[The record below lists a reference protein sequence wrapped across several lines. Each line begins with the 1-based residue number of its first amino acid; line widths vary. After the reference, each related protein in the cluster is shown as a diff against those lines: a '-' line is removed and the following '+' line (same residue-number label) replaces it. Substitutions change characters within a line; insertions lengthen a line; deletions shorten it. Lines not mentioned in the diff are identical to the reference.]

1 MNFANLS
8 LEIGPFHDFV
18 TFFHLDVSSNLKLD
32 IFRHNGQ
39 PLEFLFRGGAWGVPL
54 ATTLLVL
61 FPRGYRYCTS
71 RQARTISVSQ
81 GEIRAGIVLL
91 SLEYRYY
98 HLKALTAAVINVVSI
113 GGNIRCGARCPCVVQ

>member
-1 MNFANLS
+1 MLKTAFKMGYKWLCYVIFTISEILSNFANLS

-54 ATTLLVL
+54 ATKLM
-61 FPRGYRYCTS
+61 
-71 RQARTISVSQ
+71 QA
-81 GEIRAGIVLL
+81 
-91 SLEYRYY
+91 
-98 HLKALTAAVINVVSI
+98 VVD
-113 GGNIRCGARCPCVVQ
+113 